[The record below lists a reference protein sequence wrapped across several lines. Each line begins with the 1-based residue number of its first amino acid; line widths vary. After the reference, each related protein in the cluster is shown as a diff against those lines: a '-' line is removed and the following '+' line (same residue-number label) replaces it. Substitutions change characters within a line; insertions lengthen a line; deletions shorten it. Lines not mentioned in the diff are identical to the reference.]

1 MNDVT
6 IPYKERCNLSEDYML
21 RKDILRQ
28 YNIKQL
34 KGDTDHRYYAVI
46 NGKKTKKFTRK
57 RDLEDYLIEHH
68 KQQFDNLCT
77 LRDIYPKY
85 IESRRIGK
93 SCGTFKKDIKIY
105 KTYIENSSV
114 ADIPIKELTYDDGI
128 VWYKECQNIYHAKHH
143 ENMKK
148 KYFDNIKGT
157 INTMFTYAKV
167 KRIISENPFAALEI
181 HQDNFT
187 PALRKS
193 DEITIYTDEEKDAVK
208 KMAYQL
214 ASETQEGKYLAPIIF
229 FNLGIRDG
237 ELLALKWSDIIDESH
252 IHIQNEFVENCDDD
266 GKSIGMKFVQ
276 HTKTMKGD
284 RVLKLNSEVIKVLNT
299 IKKYNL
305 KNGYG
310 IAEDDFIFMR
320 KYRNEICPLTPRTI
334 YTLIEKICR
343 RVGMNEIKSAHDMRR
358 TCFTNLFYAGMPIKD
373 IQAFA
378 GHEDVRMTEAYIK
391 KKPSKDDNKYLEA
404 II

>member
-1 MNDVT
+1 
-6 IPYKERCNLSEDYML
+6 
-21 RKDILRQ
+21 
-28 YNIKQL
+28 
-34 KGDTDHRYYAVI
+34 
-46 NGKKTKKFTRK
+46 
-57 RDLEDYLIEHH
+57 
-68 KQQFDNLCT
+68 
-77 LRDIYPKY
+77 
-85 IESRRIGK
+85 
-93 SCGTFKKDIKIY
+93 
-105 KTYIENSSV
+105 
-114 ADIPIKELTYDDGI
+114 
-128 VWYKECQNIYHAKHH
+128 
-143 ENMKK
+143 
-148 KYFDNIKGT
+148 
-157 INTMFTYAKV
+157 
-167 KRIISENPFAALEI
+167 
-181 HQDNFT
+181 
-187 PALRKS
+187 
-193 DEITIYTDEEKDAVK
+193 
-208 KMAYQL
+208 
-214 ASETQEGKYLAPIIF
+214 
-229 FNLGIRDG
+229 
-237 ELLALKWSDIIDESH
+237 
-252 IHIQNEFVENCDDD
+252 
-266 GKSIGMKFVQ
+266 
-276 HTKTMKGD
+276 MKGD